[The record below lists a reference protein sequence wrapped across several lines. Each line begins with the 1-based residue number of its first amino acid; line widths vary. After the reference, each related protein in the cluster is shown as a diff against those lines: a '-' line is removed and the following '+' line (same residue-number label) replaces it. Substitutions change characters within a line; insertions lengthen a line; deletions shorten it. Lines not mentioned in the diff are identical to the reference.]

1 MSKSRKSL
9 VSPRKRAYSTQSGR
23 CFYCG
28 APMWQDNPKQ
38 FASDH
43 ELTLKQT
50 MLLRCTGEHLTA
62 HSEGGQVSQS
72 NIVAACWYFNSRRH
86 KATKARTPN
95 DYRGHV
101 RRRIAKGRWHQI
113 SVPMIS
119 PAEYSMVKSVS

>member
-1 MSKSRKSL
+1 
-9 VSPRKRAYSTQSGR
+9 
-23 CFYCG
+23 
-28 APMWQDNPKQ
+28 MWQDNPQQ